1 MKSLTLHTKSLVVLA
16 ILLLFAAVGCDK
28 EDWRFTTPNRFD
40 VDASAHQL
48 EVGTSIGTM
57 ISYVRINERKEIGLF
72 SMPRAESKPIRIPA
86 ESDSCCVYWNVNN
99 PTNLADTIEVI
110 GGWFSIM
117 DTGELKHIRIDENDS
132 GRNRDLVIEVCGD
145 VIGRDIVIHQ
155 KKK

>member
-1 MKSLTLHTKSLVVLA
+1 MKSLTLHTKSLVVVA

-48 EVGTSIGTM
+48 EVGTSIGTL
-57 ISYVRINERKEIGLF
+57 INYVRINGRKEVRLY
-72 SMPRAESKPIRIPA
+72 SMQRVTSRSVYIPA
-86 ESDSCCVYWNVNN
+86 DADSCCVYWNVNN

-132 GRNRDLVIEVCGD
+132 GRNRDLVINVCGK
-145 VIGRDIVIHQ
+145 IFGRDIVIHQ

>member
-1 MKSLTLHTKSLVVLA
+1 
-16 ILLLFAAVGCDK
+16 
-28 EDWRFTTPNRFD
+28 
-40 VDASAHQL
+40 
-48 EVGTSIGTM
+48 M

-86 ESDSCCVYWNVNN
+86 ESDSCCLYWKSN
-99 PTNLADTIEVI
+99 PTNVPDTIEVI

-117 DTGELKHIRIDENDS
+117 DTGGELKHIRIDENDS
-132 GRNRDLVIEVCGD
+132 GRNRDLVIRVRGK

>member
-1 MKSLTLHTKSLVVLA
+1 MHTKSLVVVA

-28 EDWRFTTPNRFD
+28 ENWRFTTPNRFD

-57 ISYVRINERKEIGLF
+57 INFVRINGRKEFRLYY
-72 SMPRAESKPIRIPA
+72 SMQRVTSRSVYIPA
-86 ESDSCCVYWNVNN
+86 DADSCCVYWNVNN

-110 GGWFSIM
+110 GGWFNIM

-132 GRNRDLVIEVCGD
+132 GRNRDLVIRVRGD
-145 VIGRDIVIHQ
+145 VIGQDIVIHQ

>member
-1 MKSLTLHTKSLVVLA
+1 MHTKSLVVVA

-28 EDWRFTTPNRFD
+28 ENWRFTTPNRFD

-57 ISYVRINERKEIGLF
+57 INFVRINRRKEFRLYY
-72 SMPRAESKPIRIPA
+72 SMQRVTSRSVYIPA
-86 ESDSCCVYWNVNN
+86 DADSCCVYWNVNN

-132 GRNRDLVIEVCGD
+132 GRNRDLVIRVRGD
-145 VIGRDIVIHQ
+145 VIGQDIVIHQ

>member
-1 MKSLTLHTKSLVVLA
+1 MHTKSLVVLA

-48 EVGTSIGTM
+48 EVGTSIGTL
-57 ISYVRINERKEIGLF
+57 INYVRINGRKEVGLY
-72 SMPRAESKPIRIPA
+72 SMQRVTSRSVYIPA
-86 ESDSCCVYWNVNN
+86 DADSCCVYWNVNN

-117 DTGELKHIRIDENDS
+117 DSGGKLKHIRIDENDS
-132 GRNRDLVIEVCGD
+132 GRNRDLVIRVRGK
-145 VIGRDIVIHQ
+145 VIGENIVIHQ

>member
-1 MKSLTLHTKSLVVLA
+1 MQTKSLVVVA

-28 EDWRFTTPNRFD
+28 ENWRFTTPNRFD

-57 ISYVRINERKEIGLF
+57 INFVRINGRKEFRLYY
-72 SMPRAESKPIRIPA
+72 SMQRVTSRSVYIPA
-86 ESDSCCVYWNVNN
+86 DADSCCVYWNVNN

-110 GGWFSIM
+110 GGWFNIM

-132 GRNRDLVIEVCGD
+132 GRNRDLVIRVRGD
-145 VIGRDIVIHQ
+145 VIGQDIVIHQ

>member
-1 MKSLTLHTKSLVVLA
+1 MHTKSLVVLA
-16 ILLLFAAVGCDK
+16 ILLLFAAVRCDK
-28 EDWRFTTPNRFD
+28 ENWRFTTPNRFD

-48 EVGTSIGTM
+48 EVGTSIGTL
-57 ISYVRINERKEIGLF
+57 INFVRINERKEFELF

-86 ESDSCCVYWNVNN
+86 EADSCCVYLNVNN

-132 GRNRDLVIEVCGD
+132 GRNRDLVIKVRGK
-145 VIGRDIVIHQ
+145 VIGGDIVIHQ